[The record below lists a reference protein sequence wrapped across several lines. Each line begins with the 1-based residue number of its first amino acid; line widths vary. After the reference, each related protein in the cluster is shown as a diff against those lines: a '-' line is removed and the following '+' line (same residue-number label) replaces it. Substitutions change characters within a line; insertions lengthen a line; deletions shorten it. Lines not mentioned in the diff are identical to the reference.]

1 MAHMDPKVSLGDT
14 RPMRQTTAIHAA
26 LKRLLK
32 ARGKTYAEAATVLEL
47 SEPSVKRLF
56 SRGELSLERLE
67 RLCDWLG
74 VDIADVVG
82 LSNAEQPRL
91 TELTPAQE
99 RELVADPALLLVAY
113 LVLNRWRLQE
123 ISNVYAISGPELT
136 LRLVKL
142 ERLGLIELLPFDR
155 IKLRTARN
163 FSWRKDGPIQKYFVE
178 KVLPDFLATRFEADD
193 ERMHFVGGLLS
204 AASIRKLQDGV
215 DGLARLL
222 DDLVAQDLS
231 VPTSDRQA
239 CGLFVGMRRWE
250 FSGFSTLRRV
260 PKASG

>member
-1 MAHMDPKVSLGDT
+1 
-14 RPMRQTTAIHAA
+14 MRQTTAIHAA

-32 ARGKTYAEAATVLEL
+32 ARGRTYADAAAVLGL
-47 SEPSVKRLF
+47 SEPSIKRLF
-56 SRGELSLERLE
+56 SRSELSLERLE

-82 LSNAEQPRL
+82 LANAEQPRL

-99 RELVADPALLLVAY
+99 RELLADTGLLLIAY
-113 LVLNRWRLQE
+113 LVLNRWRLDE
-123 ISNVYAISGPELT
+123 ISNVYAFTGPELT

-163 FSWRKDGPIQKYFVE
+163 FSWRKDGPIQQFFAE
-178 KVLPDFLATRFEADD
+178 RVLPDFLATRFEADD

-204 AASIRKLQDGV
+204 AGSIRRLQDGV
-215 DGLARLL
+215 DALARLL

-231 VPTSDRQA
+231 VPTSQRQA

-250 FSGFSTLRRV
+250 FSGFGSLRRV
-260 PKASG
+260 PRAT